1 MGIVRG
7 MPEGEYHAVDA
18 ASNSRL
24 SRMRGTAAHCRW
36 AIDHPEESEPM
47 TIGSLTDCFTFTPE
61 AFDSLFLPCDAES
74 KAAKAWKEAEAIAGV
89 RKVVKHSWLAKARAM
104 HESVMANKTA
114 RKLVEAAKDSQLSVF
129 WQDQEIDLYCKGR
142 IDIPLWEIGC
152 NFDLKTTRSAAD
164 DEFQRSI
171 WTYGYHL
178 QAAMYEDA
186 AASQGHG
193 VDRFGFVLVENEPPY
208 LSRVVELDRSS
219 IQRGHEALKPLKEKY
234 AECIRGGVWPGYS
247 DEIAVLSLPAW
258 TAGRI

>member
-1 MGIVRG
+1 MGIVRN

-24 SRMRGTAAHCRW
+24 SRMRSTAAHCRY
-36 AIDHPEESEPM
+36 AIDNPGETDSM
-47 TIGSLTDCFTFTPE
+47 TLGSLTDCLTLTPD
-61 AFDSLFLPCDAES
+61 AFHSLFIICAAES
-74 KAAKAWKEAEAIAGV
+74 KAAKLWKDTVAANPGFT
-89 RKVVKHSWLAKARAM
+89 VVKESQVTVAKAM
-104 HESVMANKTA
+104 HESIMVNRTA
-114 RKLVEAAKDSQLSVF
+114 RKLIEATVASQLSVF